1 GSGER
6 PIPSLPG
13 SPSSCRWTLTLKP
26 ALLSVS
32 LADVSSSLVTSGTV
46 DSFGPFET
54 LSVIVEL
61 GAAVPV
67 GCWSMTVS
75 FGWLL
80 STFLRAT
87 AKPAFCSVALAWSN
101 RRPTTYGTPTGF
113 GPLDTLICTLE
124 PLSTIVPACGNCP
137 V

>member
-1 GSGER
+1 
-6 PIPSLPG
+6 
-13 SPSSCRWTLTLKP
+13 
-26 ALLSVS
+26 
-32 LADVSSSLVTSGTV
+32 
-46 DSFGPFET
+46 
-54 LSVIVEL
+54 
-61 GAAVPV
+61 
-67 GCWSMTVS
+67 

-137 V
+137 VTVSGGLLEWIDTTLYFRPAVVSEATASSRVLPKTSGTVTFGLPVETVSPTVVFFDTCVPGFGVWLIT